1 MLGAGRQRHREQ
13 RCAEPRRGTFQRCAR
28 VLVDHR
34 ADIGRRIERIADH
47 QRLGR
52 AVQHAQH
59 AVGDVVLQAEQ
70 PQRRAALAGR
80 AERAG
85 QHVGHH
91 LLGQRGAVHD
101 HRVDAAG
108 FRDERNDRPGP
119 RGERSRDR
127 LRGLRAAGESD
138 ARDAR
143 IVHQRL
149 ADRPVARQQRQ
160 CRPRHA
166 GLEQQ
171 CRRRGPRPAASARPV
186 WRPPHCRRRARRR
199 PGR

>member
-1 MLGAGRQRHREQ
+1 MLGAGRQRQREQ
-13 RCAEPRRGTFQRCAR
+13 RRAEAGCGTLQRGAR
-28 VLVDHR
+28 LLVDHR

-52 AVQHAQH
+52 AAQHAQH
-59 AVGDVVLQAEQ
+59 AVGDVVLQAQQ

-85 QHVGHH
+85 QHVGDH
-91 LLGQRGAVHD
+91 LLGQRGAVDD

-108 FRDERNDRPGP
+108 LGDERDDRAGPG
-119 RGERSRDR
+119 GERSRDR
-127 LRGLRAAGESD
+127 LRGLGAAGEGD
-138 ARDAR
+138 AGDAR

-149 ADRPVARQQRQ
+149 RRPCRRPAAAPARRAAR
-160 CRPRHA
+160 RPRA
-166 GLEQQ
+166 AA
-171 CRRRGPRPAASARPV
+171 RRRAPRPAASARPA
-186 WRPPHCRRRARRR
+186 WRPRRCRRRARRR